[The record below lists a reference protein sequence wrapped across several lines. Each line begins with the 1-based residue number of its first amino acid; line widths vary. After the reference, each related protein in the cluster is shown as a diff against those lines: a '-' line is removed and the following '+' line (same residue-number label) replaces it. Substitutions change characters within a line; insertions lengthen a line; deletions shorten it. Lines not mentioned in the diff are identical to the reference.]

1 MSDVIYKVV
10 RVPAGYAEHGKY
22 AVYSSTKYAN
32 DDTHDVMVMFNN
44 HETHE
49 FETTWTTEAEAK
61 EVANYFQSNYDFYD
75 VVSKVP
81 GVKYGPHPDL
91 DDEVNNDYS

>member
-1 MSDVIYKVV
+1 MKDVIYKVV

-44 HETHE
+44 HETHK
-49 FETTWTTEAEAK
+49 FETTWATEAEAK
-61 EVANYFQSNYDFYD
+61 NVADYFQSQYDFYD
-75 VVSKVP
+75 VYESP
-81 GVKYGPHPDL
+81 PNHPDL